1 MIGPVWNRAEISAA
15 PENDELGASA
25 NMELKFLYI
34 TNDPQVAR
42 VAESCGVD
50 RIFVDLETL
59 GKAERQ
65 KNMNAVLSY
74 HTLDDVKKIKS
85 VLTKSQLLTR
95 VNPINPCSKAEIDE
109 AIANGTDLI
118 MLPMFKT
125 REEVQRFAE
134 LVGGRVRTVC
144 LVETRE
150 AAEAID
156 EIASVVGIDEYH
168 VGLNDMHLSYG
179 LKNMFELLV
188 NGVVDRLCEAFK
200 KANKPFGIGGVA
212 RVNRG
217 DVPAN
222 YILSEHCRLGSS
234 GVILSRSFYN
244 TTQGV
249 PEDVEAFRAEFQRE
263 LNKICKYEAFLSR
276 RDAAFYADTRELLR
290 DAILEMNSRL

>member
-1 MIGPVWNRAEISAA
+1 M
-15 PENDELGASA
+15 D
-25 NMELKFLYI
+25 LKFLYI
-34 TNDPQVAR
+34 TNNPDVAL

-85 VLTKSQLLTR
+85 VLTKAQLLTR
-95 VNPINPCSKAEIDE
+95 IDPINPDSKSQIDQ

-125 REEVQRFAE
+125 PEEVQTFGK
-134 LVGGRVRTVC
+134 LVDGRVRTVC
-144 LVETRE
+144 LIETRE
-150 AAEAID
+150 AAERID
-156 EIASVVGIDEYH
+156 EILPAEGIDEYFI
-168 VGLNDMHLSYG
+168 GLNDLHLSYG

-188 NGVVDRLCEAFK
+188 NGVVDALCGK
-200 KANKPFGIGGVA
+200 IKAAGKPYGFGGVA

-217 DVPAN
+217 DIPAN
-222 YILSEHCRLGSS
+222 YILSEHARLGSS

-249 PEDVEAFRAEFQRE
+249 PEDVDAFRAEFKRE
-263 LNKICKYEAFLSR
+263 LDKIRKYEAFLTR

-290 DAILEMNSRL
+290 DAIEEMKARTA